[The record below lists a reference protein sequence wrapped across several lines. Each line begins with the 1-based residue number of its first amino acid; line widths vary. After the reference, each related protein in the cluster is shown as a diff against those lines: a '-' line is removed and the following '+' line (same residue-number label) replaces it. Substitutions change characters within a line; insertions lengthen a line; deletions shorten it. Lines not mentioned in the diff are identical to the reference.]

1 MAGEEALDAWCP
13 RCQEVRR
20 HDITGP
26 GSCKCRVCGHVEQLA
41 APLDPSHPR

>member
-13 RCQEVRR
+13 ICKEVRR
-20 HDITGP
+20 HAITGP
-26 GSCKCRVCGHVEQLA
+26 GSCKCPVCGHIEQLA